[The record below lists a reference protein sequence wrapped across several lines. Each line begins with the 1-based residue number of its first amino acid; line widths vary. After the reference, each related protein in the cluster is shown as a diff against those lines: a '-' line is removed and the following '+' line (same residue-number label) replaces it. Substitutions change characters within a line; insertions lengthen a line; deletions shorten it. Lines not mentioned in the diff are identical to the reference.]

1 MYILQDLDLNFYYVA
16 NLDSENI
23 LFGKAVSDDE
33 IFSTSYATHE
43 PSLFINGEFSTPDG
57 YYQLSGKEQIAN
69 STTLQELSLVIDKN
83 TRAQLYKISVFGA
96 STGRLTSTSQ
106 LYTYDEMNDA
116 LFNNATNT
124 LCPVVKD
131 NFECEGKEIL
141 KLVLLLN
148 LKKQILKEKLLVNY
162 LQIQYMISII
172 IRLLRMVGNI
182 EQDS

>member
-1 MYILQDLDLNFYYVA
+1 M
-16 NLDSENI
+16 NLHF
-23 LFGKAVSDDE
+23 L
-33 IFSTSYATHE
+33 
-43 PSLFINGEFSTPDG
+43 INGEFFYTRW
-57 YYQLSGKEQIAN
+57 LFINFLEKEQIAN

-131 NFECEGKEIL
+131 NFECEGKEIEPGWRVYVGGENYS
-141 KLVLLLN
+141 KLF
-148 LKKQILKEKLLVNY
+148 LVRG
-162 LQIQYMISII
+162 LGA
-172 IRLLRMVGNI
+172 L
-182 EQDS
+182 